1 MNYHTRDLE
10 RTSQR
15 RGPRWTNGCLL
26 CGAREQGLQPDY
38 TYVSRIVHIRRCNET
53 RWIAKWRWF
62 RAQWRRWRWFRDF
75 WRRGIATSKFWRLS
89 LTSSKATLATAHDE
103 RKELYELQLES
114 ELPLAELLRQYGIS
128 DVPTATENETIQ
140 VEETSTTNKES
151 DWALNEGTM
160 LEAERVAYEENVS
173 SCHERLEYN
182 TGLTKPLPRFP
193 EPVTNKCHW
202 LHVLEEMSWL
212 SGDFSRERKWR

>member
-1 MNYHTRDLE
+1 
-10 RTSQR
+10 
-15 RGPRWTNGCLL
+15 
-26 CGAREQGLQPDY
+26 
-38 TYVSRIVHIRRCNET
+38 
-53 RWIAKWRWF
+53 
-62 RAQWRRWRWFRDF
+62 
-75 WRRGIATSKFWRLS
+75 
-89 LTSSKATLATAHDE
+89 
-103 RKELYELQLES
+103 
-114 ELPLAELLRQYGIS
+114 LAELLRQYGIS